1 MSESENKTENKI
13 KFICKDGEL
22 TYSSSLFKDCAF
34 ITELIQK
41 YDKEI
46 LIDRFQ
52 DVEVYKV
59 SHAITLLFLKNLP
72 KESYFLFPRVVLKV
86 FMYLICSE
94 EKIQEFIC
102 SIFPDIINSNG
113 TLEYY
118 VNVLE
123 LLDTINDNKIPLRV
137 VTRDYTYTYENL
149 TDKCLSEMGKVISNM
164 FSGTIYFDSQMKK
177 IDKNKIGNYL
187 KKFRDF

>member
-1 MSESENKTENKI
+1 
-13 KFICKDGEL
+13 
-22 TYSSSLFKDCAF
+22 
-34 ITELIQK
+34 
-41 YDKEI
+41 
-46 LIDRFQ
+46 
-52 DVEVYKV
+52 
-59 SHAITLLFLKNLP
+59 
-72 KESYFLFPRVVLKV
+72 
-86 FMYLICSE
+86 MYLICSE